1 MSVLDNLQHLNALFD
16 ERRFNVSFGDSSQR
30 RLLRCLSSASSSPV
44 TLLGDLSL
52 CGPPRRVG
60 ALSGL
65 LVISLRGT
73 SPPSFPSVAQ
83 IEAFTSDRKL
93 TDRRIKVHRAKV
105 QTIEEGS
112 SDTQPQMEPRKR
124 IVCGLSER
132 GIIPPLLEEDRD
144 DDVAPLPQEDP
155 VEVVDISD
163 EEEEDIVE
171 LSHEEYKSNMG
182 YFIRVEESEDD
193 IEPGVRRMLER
204 MQEEEMKLREEKFK
218 VLKSGIKQEKGQSF
232 KGDGNKRKGRK

>member
-1 MSVLDNLQHLNALFD
+1 MFYCQRCSCNTCVLIRSVMLF
-16 ERRFNVSFGDSSQR
+16 R
-30 RLLRCLSSASSSPV
+30 
-44 TLLGDLSL
+44 
-52 CGPPRRVG
+52 
-60 ALSGL
+60 
-65 LVISLRGT
+65 
-73 SPPSFPSVAQ
+73 
-83 IEAFTSDRKL
+83 
-93 TDRRIKVHRAKV
+93 
-105 QTIEEGS
+105 GS

-124 IVCGLSER
+124 IVCGLSAR
-132 GIIPPLLEEDRD
+132 GIIPPLSEEDRD

-171 LSHEEYKSNMG
+171 LSREEYRSNMG

-218 VLKSGIKQEKGQSF
+218 VLKSGIKQEKGQSS